1 MKKLILVDDERVN
14 GELLK
19 LSLEM
24 DGYHV
29 TLCPGLSRARL
40 VLNAAVDALII
51 DYHLGQ
57 GEIGTELVRE
67 IRQGETAA
75 PADTFIIITSGDD
88 RQEGEAVESGANYFL
103 LKPFSPAQ
111 LTEYI
116 EHHWAGKA
124 VA

>member
-1 MKKLILVDDERVN
+1 MKQLLLVDDERNN

-29 TLCPGLSRARL
+29 TLCPSLSRARASL
-40 VLNAAVDALII
+40 HSAIDGLII

-57 GEIGTELVRE
+57 GEIGTALVAE
-67 IRQGETAA
+67 IRRGETAVA
-75 PADTFIIITSGDD
+75 PHVLVIVTSGDD
-88 RQEGEAVESGANYFL
+88 RQQEESLAHGADLFL

-111 LTEYI
+111 LTEYLNQYLQN
-116 EHHWAGKA
+116 
-124 VA
+124 